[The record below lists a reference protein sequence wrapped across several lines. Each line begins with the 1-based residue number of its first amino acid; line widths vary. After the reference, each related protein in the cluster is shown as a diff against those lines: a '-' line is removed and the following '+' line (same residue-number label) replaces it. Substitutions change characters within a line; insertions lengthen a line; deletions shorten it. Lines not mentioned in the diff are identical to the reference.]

1 MRSTPCTIRTSS
13 STTTPPTSEPKALS
27 PSASTSRGS
36 SATTRR
42 CGERE
47 VGGVCR
53 LELEV
58 RRRDDVRAALA
69 RDVDESLLPGGAVV
83 GGRGDI
89 DLDAGLVER
98 DARERHVVLP
108 ADQAAEPAE
117 ARRNRL
123 ESAAVALAP
132 DEALVVG
139 GDELAVVVGEVGGR

>member
-1 MRSTPCTIRTSS
+1 R
-13 STTTPPTSEPKALS
+13 
-27 PSASTSRGS
+27 
-36 SATTRR
+36 
-42 CGERE
+42 ERE
-47 VGGVCR
+47 VVGVCR

-123 ESAAVALAP
+123 EAAAAALAP
-132 DEALVVG
+132 DEPLVIG
-139 GDELAVVVGEVGGR
+139 GHELAVMEGGLAGRRGVKERRVERPGSLGLHSLNARR